1 MLSKTD
7 KMTRINLATIGDIP
21 VIQRIAY
28 HTWPVTF
35 EHILGMEQLTYMLDM
50 MYSSVSLAQQI
61 QQKGHTFLLAG
72 LGDQDPVGFAAFEI
86 NYQGLSTTKVHKIYI
101 LPEAQ
106 GKGLGKSLFEYIS
119 NESIKKGNDRLSLNV
134 NRNNQSALEF
144 YQNNG
149 FKVVGEEDIPI
160 GQGYLME
167 DYILEKELAQP
178 NSKVKK

>member
-1 MLSKTD
+1 MIH
-7 KMTRINLATIGDIP
+7 INQATISDIP

-35 EHILGMEQLTYMLDM
+35 EHILSMEQLTYMLDM

-61 QQKGHTFLLAG
+61 QQKGHAFLLAEIG
-72 LGDQDPVGFAAFEI
+72 GQGPMGFAAYEI
-86 NYQGLSTTKVHKIYI
+86 NFQGSPVTKVHKIYI

-106 GKGLGKSLFEYIS
+106 GKGLGKALFEYIAR
-119 NESIKKGNDRLSLNV
+119 ESVKKGNGRLSLNV
-134 NRNNQSALEF
+134 NRNNIKALEF

-149 FKVVGEEDIPI
+149 FEIVGEEDIQI

-167 DYILEKELAQP
+167 DYILEKDLKRDSP
-178 NSKVKK
+178 SI

>member
-1 MLSKTD
+1 MIQIHS
-7 KMTRINLATIGDIP
+7 ATVGDIP

-35 EHILGMEQLTYMLDM
+35 EHILSMEQLTYMLDM

-61 QQKGHTFLLAG
+61 QQKGHAFLLAG
-72 LGDQDPVGFAAFEI
+72 IGEKDPMGFAAFEI
-86 NYQGLSTTKVHKIYI
+86 NYQGLSITKVHKIYI

-106 GKGLGKSLFEYIS
+106 GKGLGKSLFERIS
-119 NESIKKGNDRLSLNV
+119 KESIEKGNLRLSLNV
-134 NRNNQSALEF
+134 NRNNTKAMEF

-149 FKVVGEEDIPI
+149 FEVVGEEDIQI

-167 DYILEKELAQP
+167 DYILEKDLTADTKANP
-178 NSKVKK
+178 DST